1 LLAGSVLSF
10 VSYWVATLMLAL
22 QALPV
27 TGEVRARSAV

>member
-1 LLAGSVLSF
+1 MPF
-10 VSYWVATLMLAL
+10 VAYWVAALVLGL